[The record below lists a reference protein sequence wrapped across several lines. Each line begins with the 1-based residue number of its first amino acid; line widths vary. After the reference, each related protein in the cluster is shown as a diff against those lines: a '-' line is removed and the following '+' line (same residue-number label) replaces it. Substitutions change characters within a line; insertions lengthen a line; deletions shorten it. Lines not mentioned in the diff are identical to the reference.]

1 MPDILIRDVPQEVAD
16 ALSQMAQAS
25 GKDRMTWIKEQLVSL
40 ASGPILR
47 ERYAIKFYNN
57 GNTGKGRIVR
67 RSNDLNG
74 TTGTYANLNEDE
86 ARAVEVAT
94 DLVRRNQ
101 SGDLAEA
108 QWNLK
113 NVFDNVFEEPV

>member
-1 MPDILIRDVPQEVAD
+1 MSDILLRDIPQELAD
-16 ALSQMAQAS
+16 ALSQMAQAA
-25 GKDRMTWIKEQLVSL
+25 GKDRQAWIKEQLSLL

-47 ERYAIKFYNN
+47 ERYAIKFYNS
-57 GNTGKGRIVR
+57 GNSGKGRITR
-67 RSNDLNG
+67 RSSDLNG

-86 ARAVEVAT
+86 AKAVEMAT

-101 SGDLAEA
+101 QGDLAEA
-108 QWNLK
+108 MWNLK